1 MYCNPK
7 VYNFSNLG
15 KEHQAIFET
24 MLNQTLYSIYRTY
37 REYICE
43 IDISDNTLEKICYEE
58 RKEAMKEILN
68 NFLADILEAMV
79 VTLDEHCDDWGTK
92 EIDTDNYFYGYILPD
107 GLEELEKET
116 SYLNKENCIR

>member
-1 MYCNPK
+1 
-7 VYNFSNLG
+7 
-15 KEHQAIFET
+15 
-24 MLNQTLYSIYRTY
+24 
-37 REYICE
+37 
-43 IDISDNTLEKICYEE
+43 
-58 RKEAMKEILN
+58 MKEILN

-79 VTLDEHCDDWGTK
+79 VTLDEHCDDWETK

>member
-24 MLNQTLYSIYRTY
+24 MLNQT
-37 REYICE
+37 
-43 IDISDNTLEKICYEE
+43 
-58 RKEAMKEILN
+58 
-68 NFLADILEAMV
+68 
-79 VTLDEHCDDWGTK
+79 
-92 EIDTDNYFYGYILPD
+92 
-107 GLEELEKET
+107 

>member
-7 VYNFSNLG
+7 VYNFSNLE

-58 RKEAMKEILN
+58 RKEAVN
-68 NFLADILEAMV
+68 NPSPKGEGLVKVL
-79 VTLDEHCDDWGTK
+79 
-92 EIDTDNYFYGYILPD
+92 ID
-107 GLEELEKET
+107 
-116 SYLNKENCIR
+116 